1 MSEQVRLT
9 HQLIINLQYIWPDGQ
24 KINGSDKTLSFL
36 SLNNHT
42 DRIHKKESLQPKP
55 IRSNLKKNTQQELCH
70 SLRREIYN
78 LMNYY
83 TRDKRDKER
92 AETKPETRIRTTKQ
106 KLSSPERSMRTRNS
120 SFYMQLETSSGTSQ
134 A

>member
-1 MSEQVRLT
+1 
-9 HQLIINLQYIWPDGQ
+9 LQYIWPDGQ

-42 DRIHKKESLQPKP
+42 DRIHKRESLQPKP

-70 SLRREIYN
+70 SLRRREIYN